1 MGIMREDWGE
11 TSADQ
16 IISSPMSLILRSGL
30 SAGMVAAWMLTQSS
44 LGVGAARAEER
55 RNWLKV
61 PERTVNSV
69 QPAAIP
75 TSRFTATSYRYRL
88 APGDRL
94 VMSVF
99 KIEGYEAA
107 VEVLSDGTIN
117 LPRLGTV
124 AVWGLTLEEAR
135 QKITK
140 GYRQILRRPIVY
152 LDLVRQRPIRVTVTG
167 EVERPGIYT
176 LQVNANKAD
185 IDAGLG
191 SGGGWPTLV
200 DVIARAGG
208 ITAVGD
214 LSSLELMRP
223 GSANGAQSKRY
234 QFDYLT
240 VLKNGGHAP
249 NPLIYDG
256 DSVRVVRADSP
267 TTTDLIAGSIS
278 NFSPA
283 LIQVA
288 VIGEVRSPGALQVPP
303 NSPLAAAILKAGG
316 IEPVRGSLARVAVIR
331 TERDGSTSVK
341 KVTYSP
347 DALLSNPNNPPLRQ
361 GDIVVVDRN
370 VRTQITDGM
379 NAALEPLNPI
389 VNAMSIL
396 RVLGLP
402 SPTGN

>member
-1 MGIMREDWGE
+1 
-11 TSADQ
+11 
-16 IISSPMSLILRSGL
+16 MSLILRSGL
-30 SAGMVAAWMLTQSS
+30 SAGMVVAWMLTLSS
-44 LGVGAARAEER
+44 LGVGAARSEER

-61 PERTVNSV
+61 PERSVKTV
-69 QPAAIP
+69 QPAAAPI
-75 TSRFTATSYRYRL
+75 SRFTATSYRYRL
-88 APGDRL
+88 APGDQL

-99 KIEGYEAA
+99 KIEGYEAK

-124 AVWGLTLEEAR
+124 LVWGLTLEEAR

-152 LDLVRQRPIRVTVTG
+152 LDLARQRPIRVTVTG

-176 LQVNANKAD
+176 LQVNASKAD
-185 IDAGLG
+185 IDQGLG

-223 GSANGAQSKRY
+223 SYTNGGQSKRY
-234 QFDYLT
+234 KFDYLT

-267 TTTDLIAGSIS
+267 TTTDIIAGSIS
-278 NFSPA
+278 NFSSA

-288 VIGEVRSPGALQVPP
+288 VIGEVKSPGSIQVPP
-303 NSPLAAAILKAGG
+303 NSPLAAAVLKAGG
-316 IEPVRGSLARVAVIR
+316 IEPIRGSIARVAVIR
-331 TERDGSTSVK
+331 TERDGSTSIK
-341 KVTYSP
+341 KMTYSP

-389 VNAMSIL
+389 VNAMSIF

-402 SPTGN
+402 SPFGTEN

>member
-1 MGIMREDWGE
+1 
-11 TSADQ
+11 
-16 IISSPMSLILRSGL
+16 MSLILRSGL
-30 SAGMVAAWMLTQSS
+30 SAGMVVAWLLTLSS
-44 LGVGAARAEER
+44 LGVGAARSEER

-61 PERTVNSV
+61 PERSVKTVE
-69 QPAAIP
+69 PAATPI
-75 TSRFTATSYRYRL
+75 SRYTATSYRYRL
-88 APGDRL
+88 APGDQL

-99 KIEGYEAA
+99 KIEGYEAQ

-124 AVWGLTLEEAR
+124 LVWGLTLEEAR

-152 LDLVRQRPIRVTVTG
+152 LDLARQRPIRVTVTG

-176 LQVNANKAD
+176 LQVNASKAD
-185 IDAGLG
+185 IDQGLG

-223 GSANGAQSKRY
+223 SYTNGGQSKRY
-234 QFDYLT
+234 KFDYLT

-288 VIGEVRSPGALQVPP
+288 VIGEVKSPGSIEVPP
-303 NSPLAAAILKAGG
+303 NSPLAAAVLKAGG
-316 IEPVRGSLARVAVIR
+316 IEPIRGSIARVAVIR

-341 KVTYSP
+341 KMTYSP

-379 NAALEPLNPI
+379 NAALEPLDPI
-389 VNAMSIL
+389 VNAMSIF

-402 SPTGN
+402 SPFGTDN

>member
-1 MGIMREDWGE
+1 
-11 TSADQ
+11 
-16 IISSPMSLILRSGL
+16 MSLILRSGL
-30 SAGMVAAWMLTQSS
+30 SAGMVVAWMLTLSS
-44 LGVGAARAEER
+44 LGVGAARSEER

-61 PERTVNSV
+61 PERSVKTVE
-69 QPAAIP
+69 PAAAPI
-75 TSRFTATSYRYRL
+75 SRFTATSYRYRL
-88 APGDRL
+88 APGDQL

-99 KIEGYEAA
+99 KIEGYEAK

-124 AVWGLTLEEAR
+124 LVWGLTLEEAR

-152 LDLVRQRPIRVTVTG
+152 LDLARQRPIRVTVTG

-176 LQVNANKAD
+176 LQVNASKAD
-185 IDAGLG
+185 IDQGLG

-223 GSANGAQSKRY
+223 SYTNGGQSNRY
-234 QFDYLT
+234 KFDYLT

-288 VIGEVRSPGALQVPP
+288 VLGEVKSPGSIQVPP
-303 NSPLAAAILKAGG
+303 NSPLAAAVLKAGG
-316 IEPVRGSLARVAVIR
+316 IEPIRGSIARVAVIR

-341 KVTYSP
+341 KMTYSP

-389 VNAMSIL
+389 VNAMSIF

-402 SPTGN
+402 SPFGTEN

>member
-1 MGIMREDWGE
+1 
-11 TSADQ
+11 
-16 IISSPMSLILRSGL
+16 MSLILRSGL
-30 SAGMVAAWMLTQSS
+30 SAGMVVAWMLTLSS
-44 LGVGAARAEER
+44 LGVGAARSEER

-61 PERTVNSV
+61 PERSVKTV
-69 QPAAIP
+69 QPAAAPI
-75 TSRFTATSYRYRL
+75 SRFTATSYRYRL
-88 APGDRL
+88 APGDQL

-99 KIEGYEAA
+99 KIEGYEAK

-124 AVWGLTLEEAR
+124 LVWGLTLEEAR

-152 LDLVRQRPIRVTVTG
+152 LDLARQRPIRVTVTG

-176 LQVNANKAD
+176 LQVNASKAD
-185 IDAGLG
+185 IDQGLG

-223 GSANGAQSKRY
+223 SYTNGGQSKRY
-234 QFDYLT
+234 KFDYLT

-288 VIGEVRSPGALQVPP
+288 VIGEVKSPGSIQVPP
-303 NSPLAAAILKAGG
+303 NSPLAAAVLKAGG
-316 IEPVRGSLARVAVIR
+316 IEPIRGSITRVAVIR
-331 TERDGSTSVK
+331 TERDGSTSIK
-341 KVTYSP
+341 KMTYSP

-389 VNAMSIL
+389 VNAMSIF

-402 SPTGN
+402 SPFGTEN

>member
-1 MGIMREDWGE
+1 
-11 TSADQ
+11 
-16 IISSPMSLILRSGL
+16 
-30 SAGMVAAWMLTQSS
+30 MVVAWMLTLSS
-44 LGVGAARAEER
+44 LGVGAARSEER

-61 PERTVNSV
+61 PERSVKTVE
-69 QPAAIP
+69 PAAAPI
-75 TSRFTATSYRYRL
+75 SRFTATSYRYRL
-88 APGDRL
+88 APGDQL

-99 KIEGYEAA
+99 KIEGYEAK

-124 AVWGLTLEEAR
+124 LVWGLTLEEAR

-152 LDLVRQRPIRVTVTG
+152 LDLARQRPIRVTVTG

-176 LQVNANKAD
+176 LQVNASKAD
-185 IDAGLG
+185 IDQGLG

-223 GSANGAQSKRY
+223 SYTNGGQSKRY
-234 QFDYLT
+234 KFDYLT

-288 VIGEVRSPGALQVPP
+288 VIGEVKSPGSIQVPP
-303 NSPLAAAILKAGG
+303 NSPLAAAVLKAGG
-316 IEPVRGSLARVAVIR
+316 IEPIRGSIARVAVIR

-341 KVTYSP
+341 KMTYSP

-389 VNAMSIL
+389 VNAMSIF

-402 SPTGN
+402 SPFGTEN

>member
-1 MGIMREDWGE
+1 
-11 TSADQ
+11 
-16 IISSPMSLILRSGL
+16 MSLILRSGL
-30 SAGMVAAWMLTQSS
+30 SAGMVVAWMLTLSS
-44 LGVGAARAEER
+44 LGVGAARSEER

-61 PERTVNSV
+61 PERSVKTVE
-69 QPAAIP
+69 PAAAPI
-75 TSRFTATSYRYRL
+75 SRFTATSYRYRL
-88 APGDRL
+88 APGDQL

-99 KIEGYEAA
+99 KIEGYEAK

-124 AVWGLTLEEAR
+124 LVWGLTLEEAR

-152 LDLVRQRPIRVTVTG
+152 LDLARQRPIRVTVTG

-176 LQVNANKAD
+176 LQVNASKAD
-185 IDAGLG
+185 IDQGLG

-223 GSANGAQSKRY
+223 SYTNGGQSKRY
-234 QFDYLT
+234 KFDYLT

-288 VIGEVRSPGALQVPP
+288 VIGEVKSPGSIQVPP
-303 NSPLAAAILKAGG
+303 NSPLAAAVLKAGG
-316 IEPVRGSLARVAVIR
+316 IEPIRGSIARVAVIR

-341 KVTYSP
+341 KMTYSP

-379 NAALEPLNPI
+379 NAALEPLDPI
-389 VNAMSIL
+389 VNAMSIF

-402 SPTGN
+402 SPFGNEN

>member
-1 MGIMREDWGE
+1 
-11 TSADQ
+11 
-16 IISSPMSLILRSGL
+16 MSLILRSGL
-30 SAGMVAAWMLTQSS
+30 SAGMVVAWLLTLSS
-44 LGVGAARAEER
+44 LGVGAARSEER

-61 PERTVNSV
+61 PERSVKTVE
-69 QPAAIP
+69 PAATPI
-75 TSRFTATSYRYRL
+75 SRYTATSYRYRL
-88 APGDRL
+88 APGDQL

-99 KIEGYEAA
+99 KIEGYEAK

-124 AVWGLTLEEAR
+124 LVWGLTLEEAR

-152 LDLVRQRPIRVTVTG
+152 LDLARQRPIRVTVTG

-176 LQVNANKAD
+176 LQVNASKAD
-185 IDAGLG
+185 IDQGLG

-223 GSANGAQSKRY
+223 SYTNGGQSKRY
-234 QFDYLT
+234 KFDYLT

-288 VIGEVRSPGALQVPP
+288 VIGEVKSPGSIQVPP
-303 NSPLAAAILKAGG
+303 NSPLAAAVLKAGG
-316 IEPVRGSLARVAVIR
+316 IEPIRGSIARVAVIR

-341 KVTYSP
+341 KMTYSP

-389 VNAMSIL
+389 VNAMSIF

-402 SPTGN
+402 SPFGTDN

>member
-1 MGIMREDWGE
+1 
-11 TSADQ
+11 
-16 IISSPMSLILRSGL
+16 MSLIFRSGL
-30 SAGMVAAWMLTQSS
+30 SAGMVVAWMLTLSS
-44 LGVGAARAEER
+44 LGVGAARSEER

-61 PERTVNSV
+61 PERSVKTV
-69 QPAAIP
+69 QPAAAPI
-75 TSRFTATSYRYRL
+75 SRFTATSYRYRL
-88 APGDRL
+88 APGDQL

-99 KIEGYEAA
+99 KIEGYEAK

-124 AVWGLTLEEAR
+124 LVWGLTLEEAR

-152 LDLVRQRPIRVTVTG
+152 LDLARQRPIRVTVTG

-176 LQVNANKAD
+176 LQVNASKAD
-185 IDAGLG
+185 IDQGLG

-223 GSANGAQSKRY
+223 SYTNGGQSKRY
-234 QFDYLT
+234 KFDYLT

-267 TTTDLIAGSIS
+267 TTTDIIAGSIS
-278 NFSPA
+278 NFSSA

-288 VIGEVRSPGALQVPP
+288 VIGEVKSPGSIQVPP
-303 NSPLAAAILKAGG
+303 NSPLAAAVLKAGG
-316 IEPVRGSLARVAVIR
+316 IEPIRGSIARVAVIR

-341 KVTYSP
+341 KMTYSP

-389 VNAMSIL
+389 VNAMSIF

-402 SPTGN
+402 SPFGTEN

>member
-1 MGIMREDWGE
+1 
-11 TSADQ
+11 
-16 IISSPMSLILRSGL
+16 
-30 SAGMVAAWMLTQSS
+30 
-44 LGVGAARAEER
+44 
-55 RNWLKV
+55 
-61 PERTVNSV
+61 
-69 QPAAIP
+69 
-75 TSRFTATSYRYRL
+75 
-88 APGDRL
+88 
-94 VMSVF
+94 MSVF
-99 KIEGYEAA
+99 KIEGYEAS

-124 AVWGLTLEEAR
+124 LVWGLTLEEAR

-152 LDLVRQRPIRVTVTG
+152 LDLARQRPIRVTVTG

-176 LQVNANKAD
+176 LQVNASKAD

-223 GSANGAQSKRY
+223 SYENGGQSKRY
-234 QFDYLT
+234 KFDYLT

-256 DSVRVVRADSP
+256 DSVRVVRANSQ
-267 TTTDLIAGSIS
+267 TTTDLIAGSVS

-316 IEPVRGSLARVAVIR
+316 LEPVRGSLARVAVIR

-379 NAALEPLNPI
+379 NAALEPLDPI
-389 VNAMSIL
+389 VDAMSIL

-402 SPTGN
+402 SLTGN

>member
-1 MGIMREDWGE
+1 
-11 TSADQ
+11 
-16 IISSPMSLILRSGL
+16 MSLILRSGL
-30 SAGMVAAWMLTQSS
+30 SAGMVIAWMLTLSS

-61 PERTVNSV
+61 PERSVKPV
-69 QPAAIP
+69 QPASAP
-75 TSRFTATSYRYRL
+75 YSTFTATSYRYRL
-88 APGDRL
+88 APGDQL

-124 AVWGLTLEEAR
+124 VVWGLTLEEAR

-152 LDLVRQRPIRVTVTG
+152 LDLARQRPIRVTVTG

-176 LQVNANKAD
+176 LQVNASKSD
-185 IDAGLG
+185 IDQGLG

-200 DVIARAGG
+200 DAIARAGG

-223 GSANGAQSKRY
+223 SYTNGGQSKRY
-234 QFDYLT
+234 KFDYLT

-288 VIGEVRSPGALQVPP
+288 VIGEVKSPGSIQVPP
-303 NSPLAAAILKAGG
+303 NSPLAAAVLKAGG
-316 IEPVRGSLARVAVIR
+316 IEPIRGSIARVAVIR

-341 KVTYSP
+341 KMTYSP

-389 VNAMSIL
+389 VNAMSIF

-402 SPTGN
+402 SPFGTEN

>member
-1 MGIMREDWGE
+1 
-11 TSADQ
+11 
-16 IISSPMSLILRSGL
+16 MSLILRSGL
-30 SAGMVAAWMLTQSS
+30 SAGMVVAWLLTLSS
-44 LGVGAARAEER
+44 LGVGAARSEER

-61 PERTVNSV
+61 PERSVKTVE
-69 QPAAIP
+69 PAATPI
-75 TSRFTATSYRYRL
+75 SRYTATSYRYRL
-88 APGDRL
+88 APGDQL

-99 KIEGYEAA
+99 KIEGYEAK

-124 AVWGLTLEEAR
+124 LVWGLTLEEAR

-152 LDLVRQRPIRVTVTG
+152 LDLARQRPIRVTVTG

-176 LQVNANKAD
+176 LQVNASKAD
-185 IDAGLG
+185 IDQGLG

-223 GSANGAQSKRY
+223 SYTNGGQSKRY
-234 QFDYLT
+234 KFDYLT

-288 VIGEVRSPGALQVPP
+288 VIGEVKSPGSIQVPP
-303 NSPLAAAILKAGG
+303 NSPLAAAVLKAGG
-316 IEPVRGSLARVAVIR
+316 IEPIRGSIARVAVIR

-341 KVTYSP
+341 KMTYSP

-389 VNAMSIL
+389 VNAMSIF

-402 SPTGN
+402 SPFGTEN

>member
-1 MGIMREDWGE
+1 
-11 TSADQ
+11 
-16 IISSPMSLILRSGL
+16 MSLIFRSGL
-30 SAGMVAAWMLTQSS
+30 SAGMVAVWMLS
-44 LGVGAARAEER
+44 LASFGEVVAGTEER

-61 PERTVNSV
+61 PERSV
-69 QPAAIP
+69 KTIEPAAAVSI
-75 TSRFTATSYRYRL
+75 SRFTATSYRYRL

-99 KIEGYEAA
+99 KIDGYEAS

-124 AVWGLTLEEAR
+124 VVWGLTLEEAR
-135 QKITK
+135 QKITE
-140 GYRQILRRPIVY
+140 GYKKILRRPIVY
-152 LDLVRQRPIRVTVTG
+152 LDLARQRPIRVTVTG

-176 LQVNANKAD
+176 LQVNASKSD
-185 IDAGLG
+185 IDQGLG

-223 GSANGAQSKRY
+223 SHSNGGQSKRY
-234 QFDYLT
+234 KFDYLT

-249 NPLIYDG
+249 NPLVYDG

-288 VIGEVRSPGALQVPP
+288 VIGEVKSPGSIQVPP
-303 NSPLAAAILKAGG
+303 NSPLAAAVLKAGG
-316 IEPVRGSLARVAVIR
+316 IEPIRGSIARVAVIR

-341 KVTYSP
+341 KMTYSP

-370 VRTQITDGM
+370 IRTQITDGM
-379 NAALEPLNPI
+379 NAALEPLDPI

>member
-1 MGIMREDWGE
+1 MF
-11 TSADQ
+11 
-16 IISSPMSLILRSGL
+16 LILRSGL
-30 SAGMVAAWMLTQSS
+30 SAGMVVAWMLS
-44 LGVGAARAEER
+44 LASFGVGTAQAEER

-61 PERTVNSV
+61 PERSVKSV
-69 QPAAIP
+69 QPAAVP
-75 TSRFTATSYRYRL
+75 ANRYSATSYRYRL
-88 APGDRL
+88 APGDQL

-99 KIEGYEAA
+99 KIEGYEAS

-124 AVWGLTLEEAR
+124 LVWGLTLEEAR

-152 LDLVRQRPIRVTVTG
+152 LDLARQRPIRVTVTG

-176 LQVNANKAD
+176 LQVNASKAD

-223 GSANGAQSKRY
+223 SYENGGQSKRY
-234 QFDYLT
+234 KFDYLT

-256 DSVRVVRADSP
+256 DSVRVVRANSQ
-267 TTTDLIAGSIS
+267 TTTDLIAGSVS

-347 DALLSNPNNPPLRQ
+347 DALLSHPNNPPLRQ

-379 NAALEPLNPI
+379 NTALEPLDPI
-389 VNAMSIL
+389 VDAMSIL

-402 SPTGN
+402 SLTGN

>member
-1 MGIMREDWGE
+1 
-11 TSADQ
+11 
-16 IISSPMSLILRSGL
+16 
-30 SAGMVAAWMLTQSS
+30 
-44 LGVGAARAEER
+44 
-55 RNWLKV
+55 
-61 PERTVNSV
+61 
-69 QPAAIP
+69 
-75 TSRFTATSYRYRL
+75 
-88 APGDRL
+88 
-94 VMSVF
+94 MSVF
-99 KIEGYEAA
+99 KIEGYEAS

-135 QKITK
+135 QKITE
-140 GYRQILRRPIVY
+140 GYRKILRRPIVY

-176 LQVNANKAD
+176 LQVNASKAD

-214 LSSLELMRP
+214 LSNLELMRP
-223 GSANGAQSKRY
+223 NYPNDSQSKRY
-234 QFDYLT
+234 KFNYLT

-267 TTTDLIAGSIS
+267 TTADLIAGSIS

-341 KVTYSP
+341 KLTYSP

-370 VRTQITDGM
+370 IRTQITDGM
-379 NAALEPLNPI
+379 NAALEPLDPI

>member
-1 MGIMREDWGE
+1 
-11 TSADQ
+11 
-16 IISSPMSLILRSGL
+16 MSLILRSGL
-30 SAGMVAAWMLTQSS
+30 SAGMVVAWMLTLSS
-44 LGVGAARAEER
+44 LGVGTARSEER

-61 PERTVNSV
+61 PERSVKTVE
-69 QPAAIP
+69 PAAAPI
-75 TSRFTATSYRYRL
+75 SRFTATSYRYRL
-88 APGDRL
+88 APGDQL

-99 KIEGYEAA
+99 KIEGYEAK

-124 AVWGLTLEEAR
+124 LVWGLTLEEAR

-152 LDLVRQRPIRVTVTG
+152 LDLARQRPIRVTVTG

-176 LQVNANKAD
+176 LQVYASKAD
-185 IDAGLG
+185 IDKGLG

-223 GSANGAQSKRY
+223 SYTNGGQSKRY
-234 QFDYLT
+234 KFDYLT

-249 NPLIYDG
+249 NPLIHDG

-288 VIGEVRSPGALQVPP
+288 VIGEVKRPGSVQVPP
-303 NSPLAAAILKAGG
+303 NSPLAAAVLKAGG
-316 IEPVRGSLARVAVIR
+316 IEPIRGSIARVAVIR

-341 KVTYSP
+341 KMTYSP

-389 VNAMSIL
+389 VNAMSIF

-402 SPTGN
+402 SPFGTEN

>member
-1 MGIMREDWGE
+1 
-11 TSADQ
+11 
-16 IISSPMSLILRSGL
+16 MSLILRSGL
-30 SAGMVAAWMLTQSS
+30 SAGMVVAWMLTLSS
-44 LGVGAARAEER
+44 LGVGAARSEER

-61 PERTVNSV
+61 PERSVKTVE
-69 QPAAIP
+69 PAAAPI
-75 TSRFTATSYRYRL
+75 SRFTATSYRYRL
-88 APGDRL
+88 APGDQL

-99 KIEGYEAA
+99 KIEGYEAK

-124 AVWGLTLEEAR
+124 LVWGLTLEEAR

-152 LDLVRQRPIRVTVTG
+152 LDLARQRPIRVTVTG

-176 LQVNANKAD
+176 LQVNASKAD
-185 IDAGLG
+185 IDQGLG

-223 GSANGAQSKRY
+223 SYTNGGQSKRY
-234 QFDYLT
+234 KFDYLT

-267 TTTDLIAGSIS
+267 TTNDLIAGSIS

-288 VIGEVRSPGALQVPP
+288 VIGEVKSPGSIEVPP
-303 NSPLAAAILKAGG
+303 NSPLAAAVLKAGG
-316 IEPVRGSLARVAVIR
+316 IEPIRGSIARVAVIR

-341 KVTYSP
+341 KMTYSP

-389 VNAMSIL
+389 VNAMSIF

-402 SPTGN
+402 SPFGTDN

>member
-1 MGIMREDWGE
+1 
-11 TSADQ
+11 
-16 IISSPMSLILRSGL
+16 MSLILRSGL
-30 SAGMVAAWMLTQSS
+30 SAGMVVAWMLTLSS
-44 LGVGAARAEER
+44 LGVGAARSEER

-61 PERTVNSV
+61 PERSVKTV
-69 QPAAIP
+69 QPAAAPI
-75 TSRFTATSYRYRL
+75 SRFTATSYRYRL
-88 APGDRL
+88 APGDQL

-99 KIEGYEAA
+99 KIEGYEAK

-124 AVWGLTLEEAR
+124 LVWGLTLEEAR

-152 LDLVRQRPIRVTVTG
+152 LDLARQRPIRVTVTG

-176 LQVNANKAD
+176 LQVNASKAD
-185 IDAGLG
+185 IDQGLG

-223 GSANGAQSKRY
+223 SYTNVGQSKRY
-234 QFDYLT
+234 KFDYLT

-267 TTTDLIAGSIS
+267 TTTDIIAGSIS
-278 NFSPA
+278 NFSSA

-288 VIGEVRSPGALQVPP
+288 VIGEVKSPGSIQVPP
-303 NSPLAAAILKAGG
+303 NSPLAAAVLKAGG
-316 IEPVRGSLARVAVIR
+316 IEPIRGSIARVAVIR

-341 KVTYSP
+341 KMTYSP

-389 VNAMSIL
+389 VNAMSIF

-402 SPTGN
+402 SPFGTEN

>member
-1 MGIMREDWGE
+1 
-11 TSADQ
+11 
-16 IISSPMSLILRSGL
+16 MSFILRSGL
-30 SAGMVAAWMLTQSS
+30 SAGMVIAWMLTLSS

-61 PERTVNSV
+61 PERSVKTV
-69 QPAAIP
+69 QPVAAPI
-75 TSRFTATSYRYRL
+75 SRYTATSYRYRL
-88 APGDRL
+88 APGDQL

-99 KIEGYEAA
+99 KIEGYEAK

-124 AVWGLTLEEAR
+124 FVWGLTLEEAR

-140 GYRQILRRPIVY
+140 GYKQILRRPIVY
-152 LDLVRQRPIRVTVTG
+152 LDLARQRPIRVTVTG

-176 LQVNANKAD
+176 LQVNASKAD
-185 IDAGLG
+185 IDQGLG

-223 GSANGAQSKRY
+223 SYTNGGQSKRY
-234 QFDYLT
+234 KFDYLT

-278 NFSPA
+278 NFSRA

-288 VIGEVRSPGALQVPP
+288 VIGEVQSPGSIQVPP
-303 NSPLAAAILKAGG
+303 NSPLAAAVLKAGG
-316 IEPVRGSLARVAVIR
+316 IKPIRGSIARVAVIR

-341 KVTYSP
+341 KMTYSP
-347 DALLSNPNNPPLRQ
+347 DALLSNPSNPPLRQ
-361 GDIVVVDRN
+361 GDIIVVDRN

-389 VNAMSIL
+389 VNAMSIF

-402 SPTGN
+402 SPFGSEN

>member
-1 MGIMREDWGE
+1 
-11 TSADQ
+11 
-16 IISSPMSLILRSGL
+16 MSLILRSGL
-30 SAGMVAAWMLTQSS
+30 SAGMVVAWMLTLSS
-44 LGVGAARAEER
+44 LGVGAARSEER

-61 PERTVNSV
+61 PERSVKTVE
-69 QPAAIP
+69 PAAAPI
-75 TSRFTATSYRYRL
+75 SRFTATSYRYRL
-88 APGDRL
+88 APGDQL

-99 KIEGYEAA
+99 KIEGYEAK

-124 AVWGLTLEEAR
+124 LVWGLTLEEAR

-152 LDLVRQRPIRVTVTG
+152 LDLARQRPIRVTVTG

-176 LQVNANKAD
+176 LQVNASKAD
-185 IDAGLG
+185 IDQGLG

-223 GSANGAQSKRY
+223 SYTNGGQSNRY
-234 QFDYLT
+234 KFDYLT

-288 VIGEVRSPGALQVPP
+288 VIGEVKSPGSIQVPP
-303 NSPLAAAILKAGG
+303 NSPLAAAVLKAGG
-316 IEPVRGSLARVAVIR
+316 IEPIRGSIARVAVIR

-341 KVTYSP
+341 KMTYSP

-389 VNAMSIL
+389 VNAMSIF

-402 SPTGN
+402 SPFGTEN

>member
-1 MGIMREDWGE
+1 
-11 TSADQ
+11 
-16 IISSPMSLILRSGL
+16 MSLILRSGL
-30 SAGMVAAWMLTQSS
+30 SAGMVVAWLLTLSS
-44 LGVGAARAEER
+44 LGVGAARSEER

-61 PERTVNSV
+61 PERSVKTVE
-69 QPAAIP
+69 PAATPI
-75 TSRFTATSYRYRL
+75 SRYTATSYRYRL
-88 APGDRL
+88 APGDQL

-99 KIEGYEAA
+99 KIEGYEAQ

-124 AVWGLTLEEAR
+124 LVWGLTLEEAR

-140 GYRQILRRPIVY
+140 GYKQILRRPIVY
-152 LDLVRQRPIRVTVTG
+152 LDLARQRPIRVTVTG
-167 EVERPGIYT
+167 EVERPGVYT
-176 LQVNANKAD
+176 LQVNASKSD
-185 IDAGLG
+185 IDQGLG

-223 GSANGAQSKRY
+223 SYTNGGQSKRY
-234 QFDYLT
+234 KFDYLT

-249 NPLIYDG
+249 NPLVYDG

-288 VIGEVRSPGALQVPP
+288 VIGEVKSPGSIEVPP
-303 NSPLAAAILKAGG
+303 NSPLAAAVLKAGG
-316 IEPVRGSLARVAVIR
+316 IEPIRGSIARVAVIR

-341 KVTYSP
+341 KMTYSP

-379 NAALEPLNPI
+379 NAALEPLDPI
-389 VNAMSIL
+389 VNAMSIF

-402 SPTGN
+402 SPFGTDN

>member
-1 MGIMREDWGE
+1 
-11 TSADQ
+11 
-16 IISSPMSLILRSGL
+16 MSLILRSGL
-30 SAGMVAAWMLTQSS
+30 SAGMVVAWLLTLSS
-44 LGVGAARAEER
+44 LGVGAARSEER

-61 PERTVNSV
+61 PERSVKTVE
-69 QPAAIP
+69 PAAAPI
-75 TSRFTATSYRYRL
+75 SRFTATSYRYRL
-88 APGDRL
+88 APGDQL

-99 KIEGYEAA
+99 KIEGYEAQ

-124 AVWGLTLEEAR
+124 VVWGLTLEEAR

-140 GYRQILRRPIVY
+140 GYKQILRRPIVY
-152 LDLVRQRPIRVTVTG
+152 LDLARQRPIRVTVTG
-167 EVERPGIYT
+167 EVERPGVYT
-176 LQVNANKAD
+176 LQVNASKSD
-185 IDAGLG
+185 IDQGLG

-223 GSANGAQSKRY
+223 SHTNGGQSKRY
-234 QFDYLT
+234 KFDYLT

-249 NPLIYDG
+249 NPLVYDG

-288 VIGEVRSPGALQVPP
+288 VIGEVKSPGSIEVPP
-303 NSPLAAAILKAGG
+303 NSPLAAAVLKAGG
-316 IEPVRGSLARVAVIR
+316 IEPIRGSIARVAVIR

-341 KVTYSP
+341 KMTYSP

-379 NAALEPLNPI
+379 NAALEPLDPI
-389 VNAMSIL
+389 VNAMSIF

-402 SPTGN
+402 SPFGTDN

>member
-1 MGIMREDWGE
+1 
-11 TSADQ
+11 
-16 IISSPMSLILRSGL
+16 MSLIFRSGL
-30 SAGMVAAWMLTQSS
+30 SAGMVAVWMVSLAS
-44 LGVGAARAEER
+44 LGDGVARAEER

-61 PERTVNSV
+61 PERSVKTV
-69 QPAAIP
+69 QPAAAVPI
-75 TSRFTATSYRYRL
+75 SRFTATSYRYRL
-88 APGDRL
+88 APGDKL

-99 KIEGYEAA
+99 KIDGYEAS

-124 AVWGLTLEEAR
+124 VVWGLTLEEAR
-135 QKITK
+135 QTITE
-140 GYRQILRRPIVY
+140 GYKKILRRPIVY

-176 LQVNANKAD
+176 LQVNASKAD

-214 LSSLELMRP
+214 LSNLELMRP
-223 GSANGAQSKRY
+223 SYPNGGQSKRY
-234 QFDYLT
+234 KFNYLS

-256 DSVRVVRADSP
+256 DSVRVVRANSP
-267 TTTDLIAGSIS
+267 TTADLIAGSVS

-288 VIGEVRSPGALQVPP
+288 VIGEVRRPGALQVPP

-316 IEPVRGSLARVAVIR
+316 IEPVRGSLARIAVVR

-341 KVTYSP
+341 KLTYSP

-370 VRTQITDGM
+370 IRTQITDGL

-389 VNAMSIL
+389 VDAMSIL

>member
-1 MGIMREDWGE
+1 M
-11 TSADQ
+11 
-16 IISSPMSLILRSGL
+16 PLILRSGL
-30 SAGMVAAWMLTQSS
+30 SAGMVVAWLLTLSS
-44 LGVGAARAEER
+44 LGVGAARSEER

-61 PERTVNSV
+61 PERSVKTVE
-69 QPAAIP
+69 PAAAPI
-75 TSRFTATSYRYRL
+75 SRFTATSYRYRL
-88 APGDRL
+88 APGDQL

-99 KIEGYEAA
+99 KIEGYEAK

-124 AVWGLTLEEAR
+124 LVWGLTLEEAR

-152 LDLVRQRPIRVTVTG
+152 LDLARQRPIRVTVTG

-176 LQVNANKAD
+176 LQVNASKAD
-185 IDAGLG
+185 IDQGLG

-223 GSANGAQSKRY
+223 SYTNGGQSKRY
-234 QFDYLT
+234 KFDYLT

-288 VIGEVRSPGALQVPP
+288 VIGEVKSPGSIQVPP
-303 NSPLAAAILKAGG
+303 NSPLAAAVLKAGG
-316 IEPVRGSLARVAVIR
+316 IEPIRGSIARVAVIR

-341 KVTYSP
+341 KMTYSP

-389 VNAMSIL
+389 VNAMSIF

-402 SPTGN
+402 SPFGTEN

>member
-1 MGIMREDWGE
+1 
-11 TSADQ
+11 
-16 IISSPMSLILRSGL
+16 MSLILRSGL
-30 SAGMVAAWMLTQSS
+30 SAGMVVAWMLTLSS
-44 LGVGAARAEER
+44 LGVGAARSEER

-61 PERTVNSV
+61 PERSVKTVE
-69 QPAAIP
+69 PAAAPI
-75 TSRFTATSYRYRL
+75 SRFTATSYRYRL
-88 APGDRL
+88 APGDQL

-99 KIEGYEAA
+99 KIEGYEAK

-124 AVWGLTLEEAR
+124 LVWGLTLEEAR

-152 LDLVRQRPIRVTVTG
+152 LDLARQRPIRVTVTG

-176 LQVNANKAD
+176 LQVNASKAD
-185 IDAGLG
+185 IDQGLG

-223 GSANGAQSKRY
+223 SYTNGGQSKRY
-234 QFDYLT
+234 KFDYLT

-288 VIGEVRSPGALQVPP
+288 VIGEVKSPGSIQVPP
-303 NSPLAAAILKAGG
+303 NSPLAAAVLKAGG
-316 IEPVRGSLARVAVIR
+316 IEPIRGSIARVAVIR

-341 KVTYSP
+341 KMTYSP

-389 VNAMSIL
+389 VNAMSIF

-402 SPTGN
+402 SPFGTEN

>member
-1 MGIMREDWGE
+1 
-11 TSADQ
+11 
-16 IISSPMSLILRSGL
+16 MSFILRSGL
-30 SAGMVAAWMLTQSS
+30 SAGMVIAWMLTLSS

-61 PERTVNSV
+61 PERSVKTV
-69 QPAAIP
+69 QPPAAPI
-75 TSRFTATSYRYRL
+75 SRYEATSYRYRL
-88 APGDRL
+88 APGDQL

-99 KIEGYEAA
+99 KIEGYEAK

-124 AVWGLTLEEAR
+124 LVWGLTLEEAR

-140 GYRQILRRPIVY
+140 GYKQILRRPIVY
-152 LDLVRQRPIRVTVTG
+152 LDLARQRPIRVTVTG

-176 LQVNANKAD
+176 LQVNASKAD
-185 IDAGLG
+185 IDQGLG

-223 GSANGAQSKRY
+223 SYTNGGQSKRY
-234 QFDYLT
+234 KFDYLT

-278 NFSPA
+278 NFSRA
-283 LIQVA
+283 LIQVV
-288 VIGEVRSPGALQVPP
+288 VIGEVQSPGSIQVPP
-303 NSPLAAAILKAGG
+303 NSPLAAAVLKAGG
-316 IEPVRGSLARVAVIR
+316 IKPIRGSIARVAVIR

-341 KVTYSP
+341 KMTYSP

-361 GDIVVVDRN
+361 GDIIVVDRN

-389 VNAMSIL
+389 VNAMSIF

-402 SPTGN
+402 SPFGSEN

>member
-1 MGIMREDWGE
+1 
-11 TSADQ
+11 
-16 IISSPMSLILRSGL
+16 MSLILRSGL
-30 SAGMVAAWMLTQSS
+30 SVGMVVAWLLTLSS
-44 LGVGAARAEER
+44 LGVGAARSEER

-61 PERTVNSV
+61 PERSVKTVE
-69 QPAAIP
+69 PAATPI
-75 TSRFTATSYRYRL
+75 SRYTATSYRYRL
-88 APGDRL
+88 APGDQL

-99 KIEGYEAA
+99 KIEGYEAK

-124 AVWGLTLEEAR
+124 LVWGLTLEEAR

-152 LDLVRQRPIRVTVTG
+152 LDLARQRPIRVTVTG

-176 LQVNANKAD
+176 LQVNASKAD
-185 IDAGLG
+185 IDQGLG

-223 GSANGAQSKRY
+223 SYTNGGQSKRY
-234 QFDYLT
+234 KFDYLT

-288 VIGEVRSPGALQVPP
+288 VIGEVKSPGSIQVPP
-303 NSPLAAAILKAGG
+303 NSPLAAAVLKAGG
-316 IEPVRGSLARVAVIR
+316 IEPIRGSIARVAVIR

-341 KVTYSP
+341 KMTYSP

-389 VNAMSIL
+389 VNAMSIF

-402 SPTGN
+402 SPFGTEN

>member
-1 MGIMREDWGE
+1 
-11 TSADQ
+11 
-16 IISSPMSLILRSGL
+16 MSLILRSGL
-30 SAGMVAAWMLTQSS
+30 SAGMVVAWILTLSS

-61 PERTVNSV
+61 PERSVKTV
-69 QPAAIP
+69 QPAAAPI
-75 TSRFTATSYRYRL
+75 SRYTATSYRYRL
-88 APGDRL
+88 APGDQL
-94 VMSVF
+94 LMSVF
-99 KIEGYEAA
+99 KIEGYEAK

-124 AVWGLTLEEAR
+124 LVWGLTLEEAR

-140 GYRQILRRPIVY
+140 GYGQILRRPIVY
-152 LDLVRQRPIRVTVTG
+152 LDLARQRPIRVTVTG
-167 EVERPGIYT
+167 EVERPGVYT
-176 LQVNANKAD
+176 LQVNASKAD
-185 IDAGLG
+185 IDQGLG

-223 GSANGAQSKRY
+223 SYTNGGQSKRY
-234 QFDYLT
+234 KFDYLT

-288 VIGEVRSPGALQVPP
+288 VIGEVKSPGSIQVPP
-303 NSPLAAAILKAGG
+303 NSPLAAAVLKAGG
-316 IEPVRGSLARVAVIR
+316 IEPIRGSIARVAVIR

-341 KVTYSP
+341 KMTYSP

-389 VNAMSIL
+389 VNAMSIF

-402 SPTGN
+402 SPFGTEN

>member
-1 MGIMREDWGE
+1 
-11 TSADQ
+11 
-16 IISSPMSLILRSGL
+16 MSLIFRSGL
-30 SAGMVAAWMLTQSS
+30 SAGMVAVWMVSLAS
-44 LGVGAARAEER
+44 LGDGVARAEER

-61 PERTVNSV
+61 PERSVKTV
-69 QPAAIP
+69 QPAAAVPI
-75 TSRFTATSYRYRL
+75 SRFTATSYRYRL
-88 APGDRL
+88 APGDKL

-99 KIEGYEAA
+99 KIDGYEAS

-124 AVWGLTLEEAR
+124 VVWGLTLEEAR
-135 QKITK
+135 QTITE
-140 GYRQILRRPIVY
+140 GYQKILRRPIVY

-176 LQVNANKAD
+176 LQVNASKAD

-223 GSANGAQSKRY
+223 SYPNGGQSKRY
-234 QFDYLT
+234 KFNYLS

-256 DSVRVVRADSP
+256 DSVRVVRANSP
-267 TTTDLIAGSIS
+267 TTADLIAGSVS

-288 VIGEVRSPGALQVPP
+288 VIGEVRRPGALQVPP

-316 IEPVRGSLARVAVIR
+316 IEPVRGSLARIAVVR

-341 KVTYSP
+341 KLTYSP

-370 VRTQITDGM
+370 IRTQITDGL
-379 NAALEPLNPI
+379 NAALEPLDPI
-389 VNAMSIL
+389 VDAMSIL

>member
-1 MGIMREDWGE
+1 
-11 TSADQ
+11 
-16 IISSPMSLILRSGL
+16 MSLIFRSGL
-30 SAGMVAAWMLTQSS
+30 SAGMVAVWMVSLAS
-44 LGVGAARAEER
+44 LGGGVARAEER

-61 PERTVNSV
+61 PERSVKTV
-69 QPAAIP
+69 QPAAAVPI
-75 TSRFTATSYRYRL
+75 SRFTATSYRYRL
-88 APGDRL
+88 APGDKL

-99 KIEGYEAA
+99 KIDGYEAS

-124 AVWGLTLEEAR
+124 VVWGLTLEEAR
-135 QKITK
+135 QTITE
-140 GYRQILRRPIVY
+140 GYKKILRRPIVY

-176 LQVNANKAD
+176 LQVNASKAD

-214 LSSLELMRP
+214 LSNLELMRP
-223 GSANGAQSKRY
+223 SYPNGGQSKRY
-234 QFDYLT
+234 KFNYLS

-256 DSVRVVRADSP
+256 DSVRVVRANSP
-267 TTTDLIAGSIS
+267 TTADLIAGSVS

-288 VIGEVRSPGALQVPP
+288 VIGEVRRPGALQVPP

-316 IEPVRGSLARVAVIR
+316 IEPVRGSLARIAVVR

-341 KVTYSP
+341 KLTYSP

-370 VRTQITDGM
+370 VRAQITDGI
-379 NAALEPLNPI
+379 NAALEPLDPI
-389 VNAMSIL
+389 VNAMSIF
-396 RVLGLP
+396 RILGLS
-402 SPTGN
+402 SPFGTEN

>member
-1 MGIMREDWGE
+1 
-11 TSADQ
+11 
-16 IISSPMSLILRSGL
+16 MSLILRSGL
-30 SAGMVAAWMLTQSS
+30 SAGMVVAWMLTLSS
-44 LGVGAARAEER
+44 LGVGAARSEER

-61 PERTVNSV
+61 PERSVKTV
-69 QPAAIP
+69 QPAAAPI
-75 TSRFTATSYRYRL
+75 SRFTATSYRYRL
-88 APGDRL
+88 APGDQL

-99 KIEGYEAA
+99 KIEGYEAK

-124 AVWGLTLEEAR
+124 LVWGLTLEEAR

-152 LDLVRQRPIRVTVTG
+152 LDLARQRPIRVTVTG

-176 LQVNANKAD
+176 LQVNASKAD
-185 IDAGLG
+185 IDQGLG

-223 GSANGAQSKRY
+223 SYTNGGQSKRY
-234 QFDYLT
+234 KFDYLT

-288 VIGEVRSPGALQVPP
+288 VIGEVKSPGSIQVPP
-303 NSPLAAAILKAGG
+303 NSPLATAVLKAGG
-316 IEPVRGSLARVAVIR
+316 IEPIRGSIARVAVIR

-341 KVTYSP
+341 KMTYSP

-389 VNAMSIL
+389 VNAMSIF

-402 SPTGN
+402 SPFGTEN

>member
-1 MGIMREDWGE
+1 
-11 TSADQ
+11 
-16 IISSPMSLILRSGL
+16 
-30 SAGMVAAWMLTQSS
+30 MVAVWMVSFAS
-44 LGVGAARAEER
+44 LGEGVARAEER

-61 PERTVNSV
+61 PERSVKTV
-69 QPAAIP
+69 QPAAAVPI
-75 TSRFTATSYRYRL
+75 SRFTATSYRYRL
-88 APGDRL
+88 APGDKL

-99 KIEGYEAA
+99 KIDGYEAS

-124 AVWGLTLEEAR
+124 VVWGLTLEEAR
-135 QKITK
+135 QTITE
-140 GYRQILRRPIVY
+140 GYKKILRRPIVY

-176 LQVNANKAD
+176 LQVNASKAD

-214 LSSLELMRP
+214 LSNLELMRP
-223 GSANGAQSKRY
+223 SYPNGGQSKRY
-234 QFDYLT
+234 KFNYLS

-256 DSVRVVRADSP
+256 DSVRVVRANSP
-267 TTTDLIAGSIS
+267 TTADLIAGSVS

-288 VIGEVRSPGALQVPP
+288 VIGEVRRPGALQVPP

-316 IEPVRGSLARVAVIR
+316 IEPVRGSLARIAVVR

-341 KVTYSP
+341 KLTYSP

-370 VRTQITDGM
+370 IRTQITDGL

-389 VNAMSIL
+389 VDAMSIL

>member
-1 MGIMREDWGE
+1 
-11 TSADQ
+11 
-16 IISSPMSLILRSGL
+16 
-30 SAGMVAAWMLTQSS
+30 MVVAWMLTLSS
-44 LGVGAARAEER
+44 LGVGAARSEER

-61 PERTVNSV
+61 PERSVKTVE
-69 QPAAIP
+69 PAAAPI
-75 TSRFTATSYRYRL
+75 SRFTATSYRYRL
-88 APGDRL
+88 APGDQL

-99 KIEGYEAA
+99 KIEGYEAK

-124 AVWGLTLEEAR
+124 LVWGLTLEEAR

-152 LDLVRQRPIRVTVTG
+152 LDLARQRPIRVTVTG

-176 LQVNANKAD
+176 LQVNASKAD
-185 IDAGLG
+185 IDQGLG

-223 GSANGAQSKRY
+223 SYTNGGQSNRY
-234 QFDYLT
+234 KFDYLT

-288 VIGEVRSPGALQVPP
+288 VIGEVKSPGSIQVPP

-316 IEPVRGSLARVAVIR
+316 IQPIRGSIARVAVIR

-341 KVTYSP
+341 KMTYSP

-389 VNAMSIL
+389 VNAMSIF

-402 SPTGN
+402 SPFGTEN

>member
-1 MGIMREDWGE
+1 M
-11 TSADQ
+11 
-16 IISSPMSLILRSGL
+16 LFILRSGL
-30 SAGMVAAWMLTQSS
+30 SAGMVAAWMLS
-44 LGVGAARAEER
+44 LSLLGEGVAQAEER

-61 PERTVNSV
+61 PERSVKTV
-69 QPAAIP
+69 QPAAVP
-75 TSRFTATSYRYRL
+75 MSRFAAKSYRYRL
-88 APGDRL
+88 APGDKL

-99 KIEGYEAA
+99 KIEGYEAS

-135 QKITK
+135 QKITE
-140 GYRQILRRPIVY
+140 GYRKILRRPIVY

-176 LQVNANKAD
+176 LQVNASKAD

-214 LSSLELMRP
+214 LSNLELLRP
-223 GSANGAQSKRY
+223 NYPNDSQSKRY
-234 QFDYLT
+234 KFNYLT

-267 TTTDLIAGSIS
+267 TTADLIAGSIS

-341 KVTYSP
+341 KLTYSP

-361 GDIVVVDRN
+361 GDIIVVDRN
-370 VRTQITDGM
+370 IRTQITDGM
-379 NAALEPLNPI
+379 NAALEPLDPI

>member
-1 MGIMREDWGE
+1 
-11 TSADQ
+11 
-16 IISSPMSLILRSGL
+16 MSLIFRSGL
-30 SAGMVAAWMLTQSS
+30 SAGMVVAWMLTLSS
-44 LGVGAARAEER
+44 LGVGAARSEER

-61 PERTVNSV
+61 PERSVKTV
-69 QPAAIP
+69 QPAAAPI
-75 TSRFTATSYRYRL
+75 SRFTATSYRYRL
-88 APGDRL
+88 APGDQL

-99 KIEGYEAA
+99 KIEGYEAK

-124 AVWGLTLEEAR
+124 LVWGLTLEEAR

-152 LDLVRQRPIRVTVTG
+152 LDLARQRPIRVTVTG

-176 LQVNANKAD
+176 LQVNASKAD
-185 IDAGLG
+185 IDQGLG

-223 GSANGAQSKRY
+223 SYTNGGQSKRFK
-234 QFDYLT
+234 FDYLT

-267 TTTDLIAGSIS
+267 TTTDIIAGSIS
-278 NFSPA
+278 NFSSA

-288 VIGEVRSPGALQVPP
+288 VIGEVKSPGSIQVPP
-303 NSPLAAAILKAGG
+303 NSPLAAAVLKAGG
-316 IEPVRGSLARVAVIR
+316 IEPIRGSIARVAVIR

-341 KVTYSP
+341 KMTYSP

-389 VNAMSIL
+389 VNAMSIF

-402 SPTGN
+402 SPFGTEN

>member
-1 MGIMREDWGE
+1 
-11 TSADQ
+11 
-16 IISSPMSLILRSGL
+16 MSLILRSGL
-30 SAGMVAAWMLTQSS
+30 SAGMVVAWLLTLSS
-44 LGVGAARAEER
+44 LGVGAARSEER

-61 PERTVNSV
+61 PERSVKTVE
-69 QPAAIP
+69 PAATPI
-75 TSRFTATSYRYRL
+75 SRYTATSYRYRL
-88 APGDRL
+88 APGDQL

-99 KIEGYEAA
+99 KIEGYEAK

-124 AVWGLTLEEAR
+124 LVWGLTLEEAR

-152 LDLVRQRPIRVTVTG
+152 LDLARQRPIRVTVTG

-176 LQVNANKAD
+176 LQVNASKAD
-185 IDAGLG
+185 IDKGLG

-223 GSANGAQSKRY
+223 SYTNGGQSKRY
-234 QFDYLT
+234 KFDYLT

-288 VIGEVRSPGALQVPP
+288 VIGEVKSPGSIQVPP
-303 NSPLAAAILKAGG
+303 NSPLAAAVLKAGG
-316 IEPVRGSLARVAVIR
+316 IEPIRGSIARVAVIR

-341 KVTYSP
+341 KMTYSP

-389 VNAMSIL
+389 VNAMSIF

-402 SPTGN
+402 SPFGTEN

>member
-1 MGIMREDWGE
+1 
-11 TSADQ
+11 
-16 IISSPMSLILRSGL
+16 MSLILRSGL
-30 SAGMVAAWMLTQSS
+30 SAGMVVAWLLTLSS
-44 LGVGAARAEER
+44 LGVGAARSEER

-61 PERTVNSV
+61 PERSVKTVE
-69 QPAAIP
+69 PATTPI
-75 TSRFTATSYRYRL
+75 SRYTATSYRYRL
-88 APGDRL
+88 APGDQL

-99 KIEGYEAA
+99 KIEGYEAK

-124 AVWGLTLEEAR
+124 LVWGLTLEEAR

-152 LDLVRQRPIRVTVTG
+152 LDLARQRPIRVTVTG
-167 EVERPGIYT
+167 EVERPGVYT
-176 LQVNANKAD
+176 LQVNASKSD
-185 IDAGLG
+185 IDQGLG

-223 GSANGAQSKRY
+223 SYTNGGQSKRY
-234 QFDYLT
+234 KFDYLT

-249 NPLIYDG
+249 NPLVYDG

-288 VIGEVRSPGALQVPP
+288 VIGEVKSPGSIEVPP
-303 NSPLAAAILKAGG
+303 NSPLAAAVLKAGG
-316 IEPVRGSLARVAVIR
+316 IEPIRGSIARVAVIR

-341 KVTYSP
+341 KMTYSP

-379 NAALEPLNPI
+379 NAALEPLDPI
-389 VNAMSIL
+389 VNAMSIF

-402 SPTGN
+402 SPFGTDN